1 MRSFIQGLQP
11 NIQSY
16 VTLAWPKSFQEA
28 ESLARMEELVD
39 NNQPMSETQTLLT
52 QMEVM
57 FEKFMTQPAFENY
70 KKIFVT
76 EPNQLHRDNLLDELS
91 MQVNHLQNQNQP
103 HNWRKLRGTFYRALT
118 REGKQMARLRTRF
131 HRGKFRG
138 KSHLLYDARR
148 SRTPQHSLRTF
159 LENLQSAYKK
169 KKGVGVVFEK

>member
-52 QMEVM
+52 QMQVM
-57 FEKFMTQPAFENY
+57 LQKFTMQPAFENS
-70 KKIFVT
+70 KTIVVI
-76 EPNQLHRDNLLDELS
+76 EPNQLHLLDELA

-131 HRGKFRG
+131 LRSKFRG

-148 SRTPQHSLRTF
+148 SGTF
-159 LENLQSAYKK
+159 LDIPGELAECVQKK
-169 KKGVGVVFEK
+169 KKKKVWV